1 MERAKESKK
10 LMGMGKVPISG
21 EASNAHKASV
31 REFGQLPH
39 LHLHDVVQLSN
50 AHELLQL
57 SNAREVGHLS
67 NARSVSVRELG
78 QLSNARTV
86 SVRELGHLSNAR
98 TVSAREL
105 GHLSNAH
112 IVSVKDVRQIPNV
125 PMVFVREDGSE
136 ARDSQDSDSPVP
148 LRTWRG
154 KTSLPEREELMPD
167 VITFKGSGD
176 SFEEGGSSSFSGAS
190 HPPEPVDTDLMRT
203 VYVPIGQNKSEAGC
217 LMKSMSMK
225 GPFLEDLSIRV
236 PAKKPGPAV
245 LSPAESLVEEL
256 NDVGALC
263 SPFSVPRASQNTE
276 NSLHPDSDDKE
287 CVWDASLPPSGNVSP
302 HSSIDST
309 GVVTAM
315 SVVNSCASTYRSDAI
330 SDGMLS
336 VERNFEYTKG
346 SVRGDSLESAKTSVS
361 RASDSSGLS
370 DDSNWSNITGS
381 ANKPHKGNDPRWKA
395 ILAIRARDGI
405 LGMSHFRLL
414 KRLGCGD
421 IGSVYL
427 SELSGT
433 RCFFAMKVMDKAS
446 LASRKKLCRAQTE
459 REILQLLD
467 HPFLPTLYTHFETDR
482 FSCLVMEYCPGG
494 DLHTLRQRQPGKHF
508 SEYAARFYA
517 AEVLLALEYLHMLGV
532 VYRDLKPENVLVRD
546 DGHIMLSDFDLS
558 LRCTV
563 SPTLVKTSLLDS
575 DPSKR
580 AAGGAFCVQ
589 PACIEPSSVC
599 IQPAC
604 FIPRIFPQ
612 KGKKKTRKTRV
623 ELGLP
628 ASTLP
633 ELVAEP
639 TAARSMSFVGT
650 HEYLAPEI
658 IKGEG
663 HGSAVDWW
671 TFGIFL
677 HELLYGKTPFKGSGN
692 RATLFNVVG
701 QQLRFPES
709 PATTYASRDLI
720 KGLLVKEPQ
729 HRLGVKRGATEIKQH
744 PFFEGVNWALI
755 RCSTPPEV
763 PRPVE
768 AEFPGKFGPAVD
780 TIGIG
785 SGSKRMV
792 GGGIGGGGGGGGGGG
807 VGGGTDMKPGG
818 KYLDFEFF

>member
-1 MERAKESKK
+1 MERIPELRS
-10 LMGMGKVPISG
+10 LPVQLPS
-21 EASNAHKASV
+21 ASV
-31 REFGQLPH
+31 I
-39 LHLHDVVQLSN
+39 
-50 AHELLQL
+50 
-57 SNAREVGHLS
+57 VG
-67 NARSVSVRELG
+67 NKVI
-78 QLSNARTV
+78 
-86 SVRELGHLSNAR
+86 
-98 TVSAREL
+98 SAREQ
-105 GHLSNAH
+105 LSRSKGRG
-112 IVSVKDVRQIPNV
+112 V
-125 PMVFVREDGSE
+125 
-136 ARDSQDSDSPVP
+136 QDLDFPVP
-148 LRTWRG
+148 TRPWKG
-154 KTSLPEREELMPD
+154 KISLEEQDELMLD
-167 VITFKGSGD
+167 VITSNHSVD
-176 SFEEGGSSSFSGAS
+176 SVEDGGGTISFSGAS
-190 HPPEPVDTDLMRT
+190 HPPEPVDTDLMRP
-203 VYVPIGQNKSEAGC
+203 VYVPISQKKPDGGTLVKS
-217 LMKSMSMK
+217 LSVK
-225 GPFLEDLSIRV
+225 GPFIDDLSIQV
-236 PAKKPGPAV
+236 PPKKPCPVV
-245 LSPAESLVEEL
+245 LSPAESLAEEPKESH
-256 NDVGALC
+256 VVS
-263 SPFSVPRASQNTE
+263 SPFLVPRASHNAE
-276 NSLHPDSDDKE
+276 ASPHPDTDEKE
-287 CVWDASLPPSGNVSP
+287 CVWDASLPPSP
-302 HSSIDST
+302 LSSIDST
-309 GVVTAM
+309 
-315 SVVNSCASTYRSDAI
+315 SVVRSMSIANSCASTYRSDGII

-336 VERNFEYTKG
+336 FEKNCESTKYCIRG
-346 SVRGDSLESAKTSVS
+346 GDSLESAKTSMS

-370 DDSNWSNITGS
+370 DDSNWSNLTGS

-433 RCFFAMKVMDKAS
+433 RCYFAMKVMDKAS
-446 LASRKKLCRAQTE
+446 LDARKKLNRAQTE

-532 VYRDLKPENVLVRD
+532 IYRDLKPENVLVRD

-563 SPTLVKTSLLDS
+563 SPTLIKTSLDS
-575 DPSKR
+575 GPPN
-580 AAGGAFCVQ
+580 AFCVQ
-589 PACIEPSSVC
+589 PACIEPSAVC

-604 FIPRIFPQ
+604 FLPGIFP
-612 KGKKKTRKTRV
+612 KKNKKKTKLKNET
-623 ELGLP
+623 GLLCR
-628 ASTLP
+628 TLP

-639 TAARSMSFVGT
+639 TQARSMSFVGT

-701 QQLRFPES
+701 QQLKFPDS
-709 PATTYASRDLI
+709 PTTSYASRDLI
-720 KGLLVKEPQ
+720 RGLLSKEPQ
-729 HRLGVKRGATEIKQH
+729 NRLGVKRGATEIKQH

-755 RCSTPPEV
+755 RCSTPPEI
-763 PRPVE
+763 PRPME
-768 AEFPGKFGPAVD
+768 MELPGKLGAVD
-780 TIGIG
+780 TAGVG
-785 SGSKRMV
+785 SVSKRMPS
-792 GGGIGGGGGGGGGGG
+792 
-807 VGGGTDMKPGG
+807 TDMKPGGG

>member
-1 MERAKESKK
+1 MERYSESKV
-10 LMGMGKVPISG
+10 LPRNLPILVEVSPHMATKREVG
-21 EASNAHKASV
+21 QSQRLNGQEFSNARWISA
-31 REFGQLPH
+31 RELN
-39 LHLHDVVQLSN
+39 QLSQ
-50 AHELLQL
+50 ARDVPMTRLASIREVAQL
-57 SNAREVGHLS
+57 SNARILL
-67 NARSVSVRELG
+67 VRDDMEFD
-78 QLSNARTV
+78 T
-86 SVRELGHLSNAR
+86 RE
-98 TVSAREL
+98 
-105 GHLSNAH
+105 
-112 IVSVKDVRQIPNV
+112 
-125 PMVFVREDGSE
+125 
-136 ARDSQDSDSPVP
+136 SPESISFEP
-148 LRTWRG
+148 TRTWKG
-154 KTSLPEREELMPD
+154 KHSLSDGEDLMYD
-167 VITFKGSGD
+167 VDTLKGSSD
-176 SFEEGGSSSFSGAS
+176 SFEDGDPSLFAGAS

-217 LMKSMSMK
+217 LIKNLSVK

-236 PAKKPGPAV
+236 PAKKPSQFV
-245 LSPAESLVEEL
+245 LSPQGSLVEEL
-256 NDVGALC
+256 NDTGNVS
-263 SPFSVPRASQNTE
+263 SPFAGSRVSQNTE
-276 NSLHPDSDDKE
+276 NSLLAPDSEEKE
-287 CVWDASLPPSGNVSP
+287 CVWDASLPPTPSGNVSP
-302 HSSIDST
+302 HSSIDSI
-309 GVVTAM
+309 GVVKAM
-315 SVVNSCASTYRSDAI
+315 SIANSCASTYRSDAMT

-336 VERNFEYTKG
+336 LDRNFDSTKG
-346 SVRGDSLESAKTSVS
+346 SVRGDSLESAKTSAS

-370 DDSNWSNITGS
+370 DDSNWSNLTGS
-381 ANKPHKGNDPRWKA
+381 ANKPHKGNDPRWNA
-395 ILAIRARDGI
+395 ILAVRLRDGI

-433 RCFFAMKVMDKAS
+433 RCYFAMKVMDKAS
-446 LASRKKLCRAQTE
+446 LASRKKLTRAQTE

-563 SPTLVKTSLLDS
+563 LPTLVRGYDG

-580 AAGGAFCVQ
+580 AGGAFCVQ
-589 PACIEPSSVC
+589 PACIEPTSVC

-604 FIPRIFPQ
+604 FIPRLFPQ
-612 KGKKKTRKTRV
+612 KNKKSRKPRA
-623 ELGLP
+623 EPGFP
-628 ASTLP
+628 SSRLP

-701 QQLRFPES
+701 QQLKFPES
-709 PATTYASRDLI
+709 PATSYASRDLI
-720 KGLLVKEPQ
+720 RGLLVKEPQ

-768 AEFPGKFGPAVD
+768 NEPPPPPPMKVGPPID
-780 TIGIG
+780 TVGIG
-785 SGSKRMV
+785 STSKRMS
-792 GGGIGGGGGGGGGGG
+792 GNNE
-807 VGGGTDMKPGG
+807 MKSGG